1 MSVAPGSLSKK
12 YDTGDRQAAAIT
24 ARADLYF
31 FSRWMFLQRRGFKWQ
46 RANHHK
52 MICDALMRVFRGEC
66 KRLIIN
72 IPPRYSKTE
81 LAVVN
86 FMAWAFGHVPDAEF
100 IHTSYSGTL
109 AINNSTAV
117 RSLVQ
122 HDAYAEIFPDMAL
135 ASDAQH
141 HWKTTAGGVMY
152 ATGTGGTITGFGA
165 GKLREGFGG
174 CFPVGTRVW
183 TEAGLLPIDRMVR
196 ERIAVKVWSFDYA
209 GKMVLRPVTAWHE
222 NPPNAIVRVT
232 FDDGASVECT
242 PDHQF
247 WTEGRGWVRADSLSV
262 DDRLPCIH
270 SGVESLDDVSVHANG
285 IGGRPDTATVLA
297 TGASRPVGDREF
309 GLRLGEFGP
318 QVSLAS
324 ALVDNFRA
332 ASDGLPCV
340 AAPDLV
346 NDSRSHSVAHSQILS
361 SNADGVVDGECPI
374 VGEDCDRVHLGL
386 AESPMVLAVDDIC
399 CSGVVPDVVEPVIA
413 GIAVS
418 VANIAA
424 SRLIA
429 DEGSHHQLVDVEDY
443 RLGISGQT
451 DSKVPFAVVA
461 GLENF
466 PGLNVGMPAACVGD
480 QAAFAAHATVV
491 ADRVEP
497 FIAGNRQPVLV
508 EYVRHD
514 ESTFCLTVDDY
525 HNFTV
530 ESGLVVKNCIIIDD
544 PHKADEATSD
554 TVRKGVIDWFQNTL
568 ESRKNSPDTPIIL
581 IMQRL
586 HQNDLAGWLLG
597 GGNGEKWEHLKLSA
611 WNDDGTPLWPEK
623 HTAEVLRLMEK
634 ASPYVFAG
642 QYRQEPAPSGGAI
655 FKPDAMQV
663 IDAVPVGTRFVRGWD
678 LAATQGG
685 GDWTAGVK
693 IGWMPDGRYLIAH
706 SNRFQG
712 GPHEVKTTLVNTAQL
727 DGPECRVRL
736 PQDPGQA
743 GKAQAASLIGA
754 LAGYPATSKPVTGDK
769 TTRASPLAA
778 QVNVGNVL
786 MLRGGWNAEFVEEL
800 RMFPAGTHDDQVDAA
815 SDAFNELAGP
825 SDFGLVDFA
834 EAELRRMGKL

>member
-12 YDTGDRQAAAIT
+12 YDAGDRQTAAIT

-81 LAVVN
+81 IVKC
-86 FMAWAFGHVPDAEF
+86 FIAWSMGHAPDAEF
-100 IHTSYSGTL
+100 IYTSYSGRL
-109 AINNSTAV
+109 ASASSWDV
-117 RSLVQ
+117 RGMVQ
-122 HDAYAEIFPDMAL
+122 DPVYREIFPGVELMGDSKAK
-135 ASDAQH
+135 DE
-141 HWKTTAGGVMY
+141 WRTTAGGIMY
-152 ATGTGGTITGFGA
+152 AVGAEGTITGFGA
-165 GKLREGFGG
+165 GKHRNSFGG
-174 CFPVGTRVW
+174 CFPYDQMVE
-183 TEAGLLPIDRMVR
+183 TERGPLKIGEIVSNGAPLQ
-196 ERIAVKVWSFDYA
+196 VWSFNQA
-209 GKMVLRPVTAWHE
+209 TGQRELRRVSRFWR
-222 NPPNAIVRVT
+222 NPANHVIEIAS
-232 FDDGASVECT
+232 DDGRSFRCT
-242 PDHQF
+242 PDHEVL
-247 WTEGRGWVRADSLSV
+247 TKAGWVSAIHLAKALDLVDREAGDFGGFFAGKAAVDSDLNDAFRVLWLCVPLSIRERLCHACPSLSKF
-262 DDRLPCIH
+262 DLP
-270 SGVESLDDVSVHANG
+270 DNANA
-285 IGGRPDTATVLA
+285 DTVLSGDLCRA
-297 TGASRPVGDREF
+297 FGALENGRSAFSRQLCSGAPLQDWERSVAQCVLHVVG
-309 GLRLGEFGP
+309 LCAIGEIG
-318 QVSLAS
+318 QRVIRGVSIK
-324 ALVDNFRA
+324 V
-332 ASDGLPCV
+332 
-340 AAPDLV
+340 PDLV
-346 NDSRSHSVAHSQILS
+346 SVGSWAYELLS
-361 SNADGVVDGECPI
+361 DQV
-374 VGEDCDRVHLGL
+374 R
-386 AESPMVLAVDDIC
+386 
-399 CSGVVPDVVEPVIA
+399 DVVHGNGPIDGQIDAEVSLSIVRRFKRSDGTCPSDLSEVRDLVQA
-413 GIAVS
+413 GCAGHWTPDTVRY
-418 VANIAA
+418 VGHF
-424 SRLIA
+424 
-429 DEGSHHQLVDVEDY
+429 DE
-443 RLGISGQT
+443 
-451 DSKVPFAVVA
+451 
-461 GLENF
+461 
-466 PGLNVGMPAACVGD
+466 
-480 QAAFAAHATVV
+480 
-491 ADRVEP
+491 
-497 FIAGNRQPVLV
+497 
-508 EYVRHD
+508 
-514 ESTFCLTVDDY
+514 TFCLEVEGN
-525 HNFTV
+525 HNFILSQ
-530 ESGLVVKNCIIIDD
+530 SGAIVSNCIIIDD
-544 PHKADEATSD
+544 PHKADEARSD
-554 TVRKGVIDWFQNTL
+554 VMRQNVIDWFQNTL

-642 QYRQEPAPSGGAI
+642 QYRQQPAPPGGAI
-655 FKPDAMQV
+655 FKPDAMQT

-727 DGPECRVRL
+727 DGTECRVRL

-743 GKAQAASLIGA
+743 GKAQAASLISA